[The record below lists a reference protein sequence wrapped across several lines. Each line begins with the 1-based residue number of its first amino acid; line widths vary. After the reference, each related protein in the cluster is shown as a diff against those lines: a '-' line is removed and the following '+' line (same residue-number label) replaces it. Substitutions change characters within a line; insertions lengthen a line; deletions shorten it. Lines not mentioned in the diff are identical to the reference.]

1 MYLKPTLWVIEAS
14 PILKIITKI
23 HVFRGD
29 SLSSSHFS
37 LTHSLIHSVTFFHF
51 LQYQHNPSSNS
62 STLSFTT
69 TPTQTVPISATSETT
84 TAITP
89 SSTPTTTTVD
99 SCYRMQMEEYLDATA
114 YGWNSNKLSPLL
126 EEVSLYSTGSSGR
139 VAPLSSG
146 H

>member
-1 MYLKPTLWVIEAS
+1 MTISKKKFDDISKIDGVIAIFVSRVNFSEIFRFLISNLTWPYLGHFSRYGAL
-14 PILKIITKI
+14 
-23 HVFRGD
+23 VFWKHPH
-29 SLSSSHFS
+29 SLSNLFS
-37 LTHSLIHSVTFFHF
+37 I

-89 SSTPTTTTVD
+89 SSTPTTTTVG

-114 YGWNSNKLSPLL
+114 YG
-126 EEVSLYSTGSSGR
+126 
-139 VAPLSSG
+139 
-146 H
+146 